1 MPSPLKSDDLDR
13 SIFVCTLH
21 IGGYSCSTEARNL
34 IQALELT
41 KRVHIDA
48 IFLDEQIGPLAGTE
62 VAVRLRKMGRLG
74 DAPIFLFHQA
84 PDVRVVLSAKAA
96 GVNHV
101 LKVPV
106 DFDGDLKDLLD
117 RTLGLIKRE
126 GPN

>member
-1 MPSPLKSDDLDR
+1 MNLSSRIVSAVAYSVCQDLAGAAEPRLGAPYND
-13 SIFVCTLH
+13 V
-21 IGGYSCSTEARNL
+21 AR
-34 IQALELT
+34 
-41 KRVHIDA
+41 
-48 IFLDEQIGPLAGTE
+48 FLDEQIGPLAGTE